1 MYIYKPLLR
10 ALPRVNFTNGM
21 ITSFIAMVIAGV
33 WHGAAW
39 TFVIFGILQGVAIV
53 INHIWRK
60 KSSWQMPGF
69 LGWLLTFHFFSF
81 SLVIFRA
88 LNWQDAVKVYRG
100 MLGLDGGQAPVSI
113 AKIYGSHIPWF
124 LQLLASPSEF
134 IYFQF

>member
-1 MYIYKPLLR
+1 MSLYFLLQ
-10 ALPRVNFTNGM
+10 
-21 ITSFIAMVIAGV
+21 S
-33 WHGAAW
+33 
-39 TFVIFGILQGVAIV
+39 
-53 INHIWRK
+53 
-60 KSSWQMPGF
+60 
-69 LGWLLTFHFFSF
+69 WLLTFHFFSF

-113 AKIYGSHIPWF
+113 AKIYGSDITWL

>member
-1 MYIYKPLLR
+1 MLFNSYEFIFVFLPAVMSLYFLLQ
-10 ALPRVNFTNGM
+10 
-21 ITSFIAMVIAGV
+21 S
-33 WHGAAW
+33 
-39 TFVIFGILQGVAIV
+39 
-53 INHIWRK
+53 
-60 KSSWQMPGF
+60 
-69 LGWLLTFHFFSF
+69 WLLTFHFFSF